1 VKKKHSSDGVVNRR
15 ARFDYNI
22 ERTLIA
28 GIALSGPE
36 TKSLRMNHGVL
47 SGTHVVIKDDGAW
60 LINLQV
66 HPLQTNLAH
75 LPEDTRDRSRR
86 LLLKAK
92 EIEELLVEKTSG
104 KQIVATKLLT
114 KGRFIKVELGVGRG
128 MKRYD
133 KRENIKRRDTE
144 RIEQRGFKS

>member
-1 VKKKHSSDGVVNRR
+1 MKKKHSSEGVVNKR

-22 ERTLIA
+22 ERTLVA

-47 SGTHVVIKDDGAW
+47 SGAHVVIKDDGAW

-66 HPLQTNLAH
+66 HPIQTNFAH

-92 EIEELLVEKTSG
+92 EIEELLVEKTNG
-104 KQIVATKLLT
+104 KQVVATKLLT
-114 KGRFIKVELGVGRG
+114 KGKFIKVELGVGRG

-144 RIEQRGFKS
+144 RIEASRFKR